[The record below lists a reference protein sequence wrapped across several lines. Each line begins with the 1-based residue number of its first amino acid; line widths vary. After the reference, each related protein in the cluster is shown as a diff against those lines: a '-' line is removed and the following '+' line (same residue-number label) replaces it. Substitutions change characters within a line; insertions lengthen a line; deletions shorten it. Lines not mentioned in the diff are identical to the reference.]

1 MNFRELKGNKK
12 LIIVIYIALLIT
24 VFASSYMVSYV
35 YNTLEVRKTNTSANE
50 ESSEKEV
57 SKLND
62 TASIV
67 LTRVT
72 LNDKISI
79 DYKGSIADLKKNIG
93 NKEMTSEE
101 LEEYLQKSGYILT
114 LNNNDELVFE
124 KVEGKLEP
132 NKYYIGSKDGYIA
145 IYKSDENGIVK
156 IEKDEDV
163 TTKKVDDLPE
173 RDRETIN
180 NFERKF
186 ENKEDCE
193 EELTNFIS

>member
-12 LIIVIYIALLIT
+12 LVIVIYVALLIT

-62 TASIV
+62 TSNVV
-67 LTRVT
+67 LTRIT
-72 LNDKISI
+72 LNDKVSI
-79 DYKGSIADLKKNIG
+79 DYTGNIADLKKSIG
-93 NKEMTSEE
+93 NKEMTSDE
-101 LEEYLQKSGYILT
+101 LEKHLQKSGYKLT
-114 LNNNDELVFE
+114 SNNNNELVFE

-132 NKYYIGSKDGYIA
+132 NKYYIGSKNGYIA

-156 IEKDEDV
+156 VEKDEDV

-173 RDRETIN
+173 RDRQTIN